1 MKIKTSAMYEESL
14 RNLSPV
20 IYYKGK
26 RINDVTRDPATAPH
40 VRAAAMTYA
49 LTADD
54 KYKELAT
61 ATSHL
66 TGNTINRFTHVHQ
79 NIEDLIKKVKLFR
92 VLGQKT
98 GTCFQRCVGFDGIN
112 ATYSVTYEIDQKYGS
127 DYFER
132 FKKWLT
138 HIQEKNLMV
147 VGAMT
152 DPKGDRS
159 RNPAEQSDPD
169 QYVRVVERREDG
181 IVIRGAKIHQTG
193 AVNSHEILVM
203 PTTTMDE
210 SSRDYAVI
218 CAVPVDAPGIS
229 MIFGR
234 QANDSRRDNRE
245 DLDVGNPSF
254 GAVGGE
260 AVIVFNDVFVPVE
273 KVFMDGEIDFTSDIV
288 YRFAAHH
295 RANYGACKTGLMDV
309 LTGAVSYLCQVQG
322 TAKAYHVRDKVT
334 EMIHLSET
342 LYSSSIAC
350 SAEGWPTPS
359 GAYMV
364 DTMLANVCK
373 HNVTRF
379 HFEVARLALDLA
391 GGFIATLPSQYDFK
405 SEEVGHMVKKY
416 FSGVTGIPVEDRF
429 KIGRLIEAM
438 TGGTA
443 MVESMHGAG
452 SPQAQRIMIFREGKL
467 AEKIK
472 LAKALARI
480 PQREKQSRS

>member
-1 MKIKTSAMYEESL
+1 MELKNGPEYMESL
-14 RNLSPV
+14 KALNPK

-26 RINDVTRDPATAPH
+26 RIEDVTTHPATAPH
-40 VRAAAMTYA
+40 VRAAAMTYSLA
-49 LTADD
+49 KDEE
-54 KYKELAT
+54 YKDLAT

-66 TGNTINRFTHVHQ
+66 TGRTISRFTHVHQ
-79 NIEDLIKKVKLFR
+79 NPEDLIKKVKLLR

-98 GTCFQRCVGFDGIN
+98 ATCFQRCVGFDGIN
-112 ATYSVTYEIDQKYGS
+112 ATYSVAYEMDQKHGT
-127 DYFER
+127 DYLER
-132 FKKWLT
+132 FKKWLIR
-138 HIQEKNLMV
+138 IQDENLMV

-159 RNPAEQSDPD
+159 KGPADQPDPD
-169 QYVRVVERREDG
+169 QYVHVVERRDDG
-181 IVIRGAKIHQTG
+181 IVIQGAKLHMTG

-203 PTTTMDE
+203 PTTAMDE
-210 SSRDYAVI
+210 RSKDYAVV
-218 CAVPVDAPGIS
+218 CAIPVDAPGIT

-234 QANDSRRDNRE
+234 QANDDRRDNLERI
-245 DLDVGNPSF
+245 DSGKPSF

-260 AVIVFNDVFVPVE
+260 AVIVFEDVFVPTE
-273 KVFMDGEIDFTSDIV
+273 RVFMDGQTDFTGDLV

-309 LTGAVSYLCQVQG
+309 LTGAVTYLAQIQG
-322 TAKAYHVRDKVT
+322 TAKASHVRDKVT
-334 EMIHLSET
+334 EMVHLSET

-350 SAEGWPTPS
+350 SAEGFPTAS

-391 GGFIATLPSQYDFK
+391 GGFIATLPSEYDLK
-405 SEEVGHMVKKY
+405 SDEVGHLVKKY
-416 FSGVTGIPVEDRF
+416 FSGVEGIPPEHRI

-443 MVESMHGAG
+443 LVESMHGAG
-452 SPQAQRIMIFREGKL
+452 SPQAQRVMIFREGDLMK
-467 AEKIK
+467 KVK
-472 LAKALARI
+472 LAKALLGV
-480 PQREKQSRS
+480 PGNQ